1 MILIDANILLYSYD
15 ADAPQHIV
23 CRNWLV
29 EIFRRREAVGF
40 AWSTVL
46 SFLRLSTDSRVF
58 RVPRKWK
65 EAEEIVSG
73 WLDQPAAYLLQ
84 PGEEHWAILSRLIRE
99 GQARGPLI
107 MDAHLAAL
115 AVEHGAALC
124 TNDRDFTRFPG
135 LKLVNPLEVGER

>member
-1 MILIDANILLYSYD
+1 MILVDANILLYAYD
-15 ADAPQHIV
+15 AGAPEHSV
-23 CRNWLV
+23 CRDWL
-29 EIFRRREAVGF
+29 EGAFRQQQAVGF
-40 AWSTVL
+40 AWSTIL
-46 SFLRLSTDSRVF
+46 SFLRLTTNSRVY
-58 RVPRKWK
+58 RVPRDWK
-65 EAEEIVSG
+65 EAEGIVSA
-73 WLDQPAAYLLQ
+73 WLDQPTAYLLR

-135 LKLVNPLEVGER
+135 LKLLNPLAAKAR

>member
-1 MILIDANILLYSYD
+1 MILVDANILLYAYD
-15 ADAPQHIV
+15 AGASQHPV
-23 CRNWLV
+23 CRDWLESAFV
-29 EIFRRREAVGF
+29 RQEAIGF
-40 AWSTVL
+40 AWSTIL

-58 RVPRKWK
+58 RAARRWK
-65 EAEEIVSG
+65 EAEDIVNS

-84 PGEEHWAILSRLIRE
+84 AGEEHWAILSRLIRD

-115 AVEHGAALC
+115 AIEHGATLC

-135 LKLVNPLEVGER
+135 LKLLNPLSVER

>member
-1 MILIDANILLYSYD
+1 MILIDANILLYAYD
-15 ADAPQHIV
+15 AGASQHIV
-23 CRNWLV
+23 CRNWLE

-40 AWSTVL
+40 AWSTFL

-65 EAEEIVSG
+65 EAEEIVRG

-84 PGEEHWAILSRLIRE
+84 PEEEHWAILSRLIRE

-135 LKLVNPLEVGER
+135 LKLVNP